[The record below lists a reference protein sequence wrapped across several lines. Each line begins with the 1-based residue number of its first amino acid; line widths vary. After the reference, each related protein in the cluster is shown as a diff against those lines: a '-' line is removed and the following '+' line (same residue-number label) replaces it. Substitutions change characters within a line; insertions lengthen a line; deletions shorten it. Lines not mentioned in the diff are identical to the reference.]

1 MFVVFIFTKQ
11 DIWNM
16 SAEVKAIWIQI
27 RCQRWKWTRGSD
39 DNASA
44 APRQDDN
51 DDDDDGDG
59 VNDDGDDA
67 DDHKDDNDDATMK
80 K

>member
-1 MFVVFIFTKQ
+1 
-11 DIWNM
+11 M

-51 DDDDDGDG
+51 DDDGDG